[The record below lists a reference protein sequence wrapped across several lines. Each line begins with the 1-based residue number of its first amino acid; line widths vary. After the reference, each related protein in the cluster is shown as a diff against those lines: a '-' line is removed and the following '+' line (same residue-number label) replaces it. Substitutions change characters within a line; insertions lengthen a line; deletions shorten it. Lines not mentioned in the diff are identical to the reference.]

1 MFDILDMMDTMTR
14 LHVEYVG
21 HDGLLVDM
29 VDLLEMDMLR
39 GKLGNVRNIA
49 KGTTG

>member
-1 MFDILDMMDTMTR
+1 MVSMFDILDMMDTMTW

-29 VDLLEMDMLR
+29 VDLLEMAIGHVAWR
-39 GKLGNVRNIA
+39 TGKC
-49 KGTTG
+49 

>member
-21 HDGLLVDM
+21 HDGLLLVDM
-29 VDLLEMDMLR
+29 VDLLEMVIGHVPWKT
-39 GKLGNVRNIA
+39 GKC
-49 KGTTG
+49 